1 MGALFGDDWGSVKVD
16 LVVDDKKRVVGVDNV
31 IVNTDTIQVLL
42 KQVLEEQVF
51 LLKSGLLLVDCQLV

>member
-31 IVNTDTIQVLL
+31 VVNTDTIQVLL

>member
-1 MGALFGDDWGSVKVD
+1 MGALFGDDWGSVEVD